1 MMFLQAHFQQRKSVK
16 RMITVTL
23 QDMFLTDLSTSQCST
38 VRTEAF
44 LTQRISFLQEEMLVH
59 GAMRMVTVLTDSCLQ
74 QLILM
79 VRSHMQYLQED
90 TTQEHALQLTM

>member
-1 MMFLQAHFQQRKSVK
+1 MK

-44 LTQRISFLQEEMLVH
+44 LTQRTSFLQEEMLVH
-59 GAMRMVTVLTDSCLQ
+59 GAMHMVTVLTDSYLQ

-79 VRSHMQYLQED
+79 VRSHTQYSQED
-90 TTQEHALQLTM
+90 TTQEHALRPTM